1 MGGALIKVGIGAFF
15 VFASAQMG
23 DLARGLLDRARE
35 SVKASELLTLDGQLA
50 AWTIG
55 QKRGRP
61 PTDQAHFDRV
71 CREILTAPG
80 GRDVTKDRWGEGYV
94 YERIAVRPVEW
105 EISSKGPDRSLGSED
120 DLVVHRRD
128 DHVEINRD
136 PVSIIEGAIERVRRA
151 DERRLDALAKLS
163 AGEKQPPLFEAD
175 QKVDLT
181 PARKAAL
188 RQQLSELDRLLD
200 S

>member
-1 MGGALIKVGIGAFF
+1 
-15 VFASAQMG
+15 
-23 DLARGLLDRARE
+23 
-35 SVKASELLTLDGQLA
+35 TLDGQLA

-61 PTDQAHFDRV
+61 PADQPHFDRV

-80 GRDVTKDRWGEGYV
+80 GRDVTRDRWGEGYV

-105 EISSKGPDRSLGSED
+105 EISSKGPDRRLGSED

-128 DHVEINRD
+128 DQVEINRD

-151 DERRLDALAKLS
+151 DERRLDALAKLAAS
-163 AGEKQPPLFEAD
+163 EQGPLFDAN

-181 PARKAAL
+181 PAREAAL
-188 RQQLSELDRLLD
+188 RQQLSELDRLLAD